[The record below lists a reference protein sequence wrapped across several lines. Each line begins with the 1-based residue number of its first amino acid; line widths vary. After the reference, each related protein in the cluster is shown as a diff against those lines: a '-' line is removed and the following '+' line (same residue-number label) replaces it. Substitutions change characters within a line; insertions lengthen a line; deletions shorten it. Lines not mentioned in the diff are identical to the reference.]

1 MVLATDMKQV
11 TPHLWSYCEGITR
24 SLCRLNTPPLRPH
37 SQHFS
42 LSGIFASKV
51 AGPAGRSMPGP
62 DPTAAPTA
70 RPHPHPSRQDSSRML
85 SKLAPLRSS
94 QHHRPARGSDGCGL
108 GGEDD
113 GAAAASSLPASLT
126 LLSRASSMS
135 RASRHTPNMVGGSIL
150 RGTSPPPDT
159 TADVRASKPS
169 VLLRGMFRTGTPPLL
184 ESTAGMAEY
193 AAGCSSRPGSST
205 PPSRS
210 DSPALLQPAAGGD
223 PTLMRVADADAS
235 LEGEGVGGGGGPQP
249 PSPRFVM
256 MQSSLSTGGGDGM
269 VFALA
274 TASQDSSQMPSIERN
289 VAEAHPMSPPLPPVW
304 DDETQALVFKVGL
317 AGEMCVNLRDPGWVQ
332 VEWVPSFSHFM
343 YAVHAASLTP
353 NQTTDSCL
361 PTRMHA
367 DCAQVL

>member
-1 MVLATDMKQV
+1 
-11 TPHLWSYCEGITR
+11 
-24 SLCRLNTPPLRPH
+24 
-37 SQHFS
+37 
-42 LSGIFASKV
+42 
-51 AGPAGRSMPGP
+51 
-62 DPTAAPTA
+62 
-70 RPHPHPSRQDSSRML
+70 
-85 SKLAPLRSS
+85 
-94 QHHRPARGSDGCGL
+94 
-108 GGEDD
+108 
-113 GAAAASSLPASLT
+113 
-126 LLSRASSMS
+126 
-135 RASRHTPNMVGGSIL
+135 MVGGSIL